1 MRHRTLA
8 MLALT
13 VVVALTTATALLAQD
28 NATSTGRI
36 TNIDTSAGTITMTTA
51 GGSTETVS
59 TDSQSRDMSNGR
71 TINLPPLK
79 TGDQVT
85 VTYRTSGNTKTATHV
100 DVVSSPNYDTTTRP
114 GTANP
119 PDTYGTLH
127 DTTTTPG
134 TDTYGSR
141 PSSTYE
147 RDHTMDT
154 NTNTMDTTHTTD
166 HHLPRT
172 GSPLPMLGLAA
183 GLFAGAGLTLAG
195 FRRFAS

>member
-51 GGSTETVS
+51 GGSTETFS
-59 TDSQSRDMSNGR
+59 TDSQSMYMSNGR
-71 TINLPPLK
+71 TINLPALK

-114 GTANP
+114 GTATP
-119 PDTYGTLH
+119 PDTYRH

-147 RDHTMDT
+147 HDHA
-154 NTNTMDTTHTTD
+154 MDTTNRAD

>member
-1 MRHRTLA
+1 MRDRHTTLLW
-8 MLALT
+8 MKDLIEHMNRCHDQL
-13 VVVALTTATALLAQD
+13 QW
-28 NATSTGRI
+28 
-36 TNIDTSAGTITMTTA
+36 AGN
-51 GGSTETVS
+51 GGSTETFS
-59 TDSQSRDMSNGR
+59 TDSQSMYMSNGR
-71 TINLPPLK
+71 TINLPALK

-100 DVVSSPNYDTTTRP
+100 DVVSSPNDDTMTRP

-119 PDTYGTLH
+119 PDTYRH

-147 RDHTMDT
+147 RDHTMDSH
-154 NTNTMDTTHTTD
+154 NTMDTTNTAD

-172 GSPLPMLGLAA
+172 GSPLPMLALAA